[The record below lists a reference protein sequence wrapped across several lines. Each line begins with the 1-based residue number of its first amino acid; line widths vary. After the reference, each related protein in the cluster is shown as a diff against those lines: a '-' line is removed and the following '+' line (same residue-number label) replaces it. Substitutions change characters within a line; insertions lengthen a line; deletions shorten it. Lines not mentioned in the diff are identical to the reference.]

1 MREYGFVNYVNPR
14 RVEYCELMKE
24 MGIKEEMERI
34 INATNAENE
43 LAGG

>member
-1 MREYGFVNYVNPR
+1 MGFFNYFSPR

-34 INATNAENE
+34 INASNAESE
-43 LAGG
+43 LAEG